1 MPSNLLF
8 YGDNLPILRER
19 VADQSVDLVY
29 LDPPFMSGQSY
40 SVLFREQDGPRAA
53 ARVHAFADTWEWSEE
68 AEAAY
73 GALVESGGQAS
84 QVTRALRTFL
94 GTSTMMAYLTMMAP
108 RLVELHRVLR
118 PTGILYLHCD
128 PSAGHYLKVLL
139 DAVFGPQ
146 SFRNEI
152 VWRRTGTHNDA
163 RRFANVHDCILYYAR
178 SRTATWNPQYLP
190 HSEKY
195 LRGHYRPDA
204 NGRLYRLDNI
214 IRSPSLGPC
223 PGLVYEYKGY
233 TPAEWG
239 WRVRREKLEALD
251 AAGRLSWSASGVPYL
266 IRYLDEQK
274 GVAMPSVWDDIPP
287 VNSQAA
293 ERLGFATQKPEAL
306 LERIVRASS
315 NEGDTVLDPFCG
327 CGTAL
332 AVAQRLN
339 RRWVGIDVTHL
350 AITLV
355 RNRLRDAFGEAIE
368 QTYRAIGEPTSLL
381 DAVALAER
389 DLDQF
394 RWWVLSLVGAYPTAP
409 GKKGAGRNLDG
420 RMDFPE
426 QAQPGKVKQVVVS
439 VKAETLTRDDLR
451 GLLRVMERENAAIGA
466 LITLQEPTKQ
476 TRAEADSAGVYVSP
490 ERGVRCPRLQ
500 IVTVAELLAGERI
513 ALPIHQQMVS
523 FRTAPRAKGPKVYR
537 RTQA

>member
-8 YGDNLPILRER
+8 YGDNLPILRDH
-19 VADQSVDLVY
+19 VANESVDLVY
-29 LDPPFMSGQSY
+29 LDPPFKSGQSY
-40 SVLFREQDGPRAA
+40 NVLFKEHGGSRAA
-53 ARVHAFADTWEWSEE
+53 AHVHAFADTWEWSQE

-73 GALVESGGQAS
+73 CGLVESGGQAS
-84 QVTRALRTFL
+84 QVMQAFRTFL
-94 GTSTMMAYLTMMAP
+94 GTSTMMAYLAMMAP

-118 PTGILYLHCD
+118 PTGSLYLHCD

-146 SFRNEI
+146 NFRNEI

-163 RRFANVHDCILYYAR
+163 RRFANVHDCLLYYTR
-178 SRTATWNPQYLP
+178 SRIATWNPQYLP

-239 WRVRREKLEALD
+239 WRVKRERLEALD
-251 AAGRLSWSASGVPYL
+251 AAGRLTWSASGVPYL

-293 ERLGFATQKPEAL
+293 ERLGYATQKPEAL

-327 CGTAL
+327 CGTAV

-355 RNRLRDAFGEAIE
+355 RNRLRDAFGEPVE
-368 QTYRAIGEPTSLL
+368 TTYRVIGEPTSLF
-381 DAVALAER
+381 DAVALADR
-389 DLDQF
+389 DRDQF
-394 RWWVLSLVGAYPTAP
+394 RWWALSLVGACPTAP
-409 GKKGAGRNLDG
+409 EKKKGADRGIDG
-420 RMDFPE
+420 RLYVHE
-426 QAQPGKVKQVVVS
+426 QSRPGAAKQVVFS
-439 VKAETLTRDDLR
+439 VKPATLKPDDVR
-451 GLLRVMERENAAIGA
+451 ALLGVVEREKAALGV
-466 LITLQEPTKQ
+466 LITLQDPTRQ
-476 TRAEADSAGVYVSP
+476 MRAEALSAGVHVSP
-490 ERGVRCPRLQ
+490 PSGAQCPRLQ
-500 IVTVAELLAGERI
+500 IVTVAELLAGQRI
-513 ALPIHQQMVS
+513 VLPPHRQSVR
-523 FRTAPRAKGPKVYR
+523 FRTAPRAKAPKP
-537 RTQA
+537 